1 MAGPLNAPIDDLFLN
16 LALSHSGCANQF
28 DLARLANE
36 PNRRAAMIE
45 ADQCQSAQT
54 EKGNA
59 AIVKMASETKKPAVQ
74 AALKELALFW
84 RLQMANIGQPRSTE
98 AEVQIIRMLKTY
110 TERVRIEADW

>member
-1 MAGPLNAPIDDLFLN
+1 MPICSN
-16 LALSHSGCANQF
+16 GEGQ
-28 DLARLANE
+28 RGY
-36 PNRRAAMIE
+36 
-45 ADQCQSAQT
+45 CQ
-54 EKGNA
+54 
-59 AIVKMASETKKPAVQ
+59 MASETKKPAVQ